1 MVADM
6 SGSFDKE
13 DDGLESG
20 RDEEVGMSLGSLAR
34 SSDASDNFFDL
45 EIELNRRGE
54 GQLSTRA
61 AEGKGRIAAPSSEER
76 SREEEEEMG
85 EVEAKAEDKIE

>member
-6 SGSFDKE
+6 SGSFDNKE

-34 SSDASDNFFDL
+34 SSDASDNFL
-45 EIELNRRGE
+45 I
-54 GQLSTRA
+54 
-61 AEGKGRIAAPSSEER
+61 
-76 SREEEEEMG
+76 
-85 EVEAKAEDKIE
+85 

>member
-34 SSDASDNFFDL
+34 SSDASDNFL
-45 EIELNRRGE
+45 I
-54 GQLSTRA
+54 
-61 AEGKGRIAAPSSEER
+61 
-76 SREEEEEMG
+76 
-85 EVEAKAEDKIE
+85 